1 MSASVR
7 VPRPLNL
14 TELPAHF
21 ADLPE
26 VQSAAAFLD
35 GWRPLFDRMVQDRSA
50 ILMRIMAQPDGP
62 AAARMRLDL
71 ARADAAIQNGAKY
84 ACIAMAEIVA
94 KAPGGGL
101 PLDLITLADPPR
113 TPSRAADGA
122 ALN

>member
-1 MSASVR
+1 MVATVR
-7 VPRPLNL
+7 VPKPLNL
-14 TELPAHF
+14 AELPAHF

-26 VQSAAAFLD
+26 VRSAAAFLD
-35 GWRPLFDRMVQDRSA
+35 GWRPLFDRMVLDRSA

-62 AAARMRLDL
+62 AATQMRQDL
-71 ARADAAIQNGAKY
+71 ARVDAAIQNGARL

-101 PLDLITLADPPR
+101 PLDLITLAEPP
-113 TPSRAADGA
+113 PSRAADGA